1 MSVMEAGPIGLAGG
15 RLFQLGAMIESPR
28 PRGGISRAQ
37 ALIFAAVLALALG
50 LALFPAFPRQLK
62 VREGDVASRTFRA
75 PRDISFQ
82 SDVLTEKRREEA
94 AAAVPDSV
102 VFDPSVRTEQLA
114 KLDAV
119 LGQVAGV
126 RNSLALTPQAKSAAL
141 GRIANLNLSQRAS
154 SLVLSFTD
162 EQWAAGGDEARRVLS
177 QVLGESL
184 GEEATDSARDR
195 VRELISQEL
204 GSDQALVVE
213 ELARP
218 LVVANL
224 RVDQARTDEAREA
237 ARAAIVPVQVSFA
250 KNQVIV
256 QSGDVVD
263 ATELEA
269 LREAGL
275 LSPGLRWDTGAAA
288 SIIALMAGALL
299 GTYLYLF
306 QPPSVHS
313 NRHLLMVILV
323 VVVPVLVAKL
333 YLPLIFPDDSRHF
346 LAYMLPL
353 AAAPILLAALLEA
366 QLAVAV
372 VALLTALL
380 TFTAVYLPDLS
391 SVAATG
397 PLDSLRMTLVTGFG
411 GLAGVFAVYRAE
423 RLNRH
428 LVAGVAVTV
437 MVMAVLMG
445 VWLLD
450 AERRTLDIPWM
461 VAAAGVNGF
470 LSAFIA
476 LGAFLGLA
484 FLFGITTRVQL
495 MELAQINQ
503 PLLRRLQNEA
513 PGTFHH
519 SIIVGNLAE
528 RAADAIGA
536 DSLLVRVGCYYH
548 DVGKLLQPGFYVE
561 NQMGGE
567 NPHER
572 LEPKVSA
579 QIVSEHVRGGLE
591 LARKYRLPQRVAAF
605 IPEHHGTRL
614 VTYFYRKASQERG
627 EVDAT
632 DFTYPGPKPQTR
644 ETGLGM
650 LADSV
655 EATVRGSPDHSPE
668 RIDALVEEVIT
679 ERAMEGQLDDC
690 DLTLRD
696 LKTIAES
703 FKATLRGVYHP
714 RLEYPEPTEAEKRR
728 ALSLVRF
735 PFRGATFPQQS
746 PGLLDIRRRPKGGGT
761 RGDL

>member
-1 MSVMEAGPIGLAGG
+1 
-15 RLFQLGAMIESPR
+15 MIESPR
-28 PRGGISRAQ
+28 PRGGITRAQ
-37 ALIFAAVLALALG
+37 ALIFTVVLALALG
-50 LALFPAFPRQLK
+50 LALFPAFPRPLK
-62 VREGDVASRTFRA
+62 VRQGDVASRTFRA

-82 SDVLTEKRREEA
+82 SDVLTEKAREEA

-102 VFDPSVRTEQLA
+102 VFDPSIRTDQLA

-119 LGQVAGV
+119 LGEVAGV
-126 RNSLALTPQAKSAAL
+126 RNSLALTPQGKTAAL

-154 SLVLSFTD
+154 SLVLGFD
-162 EQWAAGGDEARRVLS
+162 DDQWTAVSNEAHRVLS
-177 QVLGESL
+177 DVLSQSIGAE
-184 GEEATDSARDR
+184 TVNSAQDR
-195 VRELISQEL
+195 VRELISQDL
-204 GSDQALVVE
+204 SSDQALVVE

-224 RVDQARTDEAREA
+224 RVDQARTDEARQA
-237 ARAAIVPVQVSFA
+237 ARAAVVPVQVSFA

-256 QSGDVVD
+256 QSGSVVD

-275 LSPGLRWDTGAAA
+275 LSSGVRWDTGAAA
-288 SIIALMAGALL
+288 AIVALL
-299 GTYLYLF
+299 AAGFLGAYLYLF
-306 QPPSVHS
+306 RPPSVYS
-313 NRHLLMVILV
+313 NRHLLLVVLV

-333 YLPLIFPDDSRHF
+333 YLPLILPDDSRHF

-353 AAAPILLAALLEA
+353 AAAPMLLAALLEA
-366 QLAVAV
+366 QLAVAG
-372 VALLTALL
+372 VALLTGLL

-391 SVAATG
+391 GVAATG
-397 PLDSLRMTLVTGFG
+397 PLDSLRMALVTGFG
-411 GLAGVFAVYRAE
+411 GLAGVFAVYQAE

-428 LVAGVAVTV
+428 LVAGAAVAVT
-437 MVMAVLMG
+437 VMAVLMG

-450 AERRTLDIPWM
+450 AERRALDIPWM
-461 VAAAGVNGF
+461 MAAAGVNGF

-476 LGAFLGLA
+476 LGAFLGFAL
-484 FLFGITTRVQL
+484 LFGITTRVQL
-495 MELAQINQ
+495 MELAQMNQ
-503 PLLRRLQNEA
+503 PLLRRLQDEA

-567 NPHER
+567 NPHEP
-572 LEPKVSA
+572 LEPQVSA
-579 QIVSEHVRGGLE
+579 RIVSEHVRGGLE

-605 IPEHHGTRL
+605 ISEHHGTRL
-614 VTYFYRKASQERG
+614 VAYFYRKASQEQS

-655 EATVRGSPDHSPE
+655 EATVRSNPDHSPE
-668 RIDALVEEVIT
+668 RIDALVDEVIT

-714 RLEYPEPTEAEKRR
+714 RLEYPQPTEAEKRR
-728 ALSLVRF
+728 ALSLVHF
-735 PFRGATFPQQS
+735 PFRGTTFPQPT
-746 PGLLDIRRRPKGGGT
+746 PGLLDIRRRPKGG
-761 RGDL
+761 RARRDL

>member
-1 MSVMEAGPIGLAGG
+1 
-15 RLFQLGAMIESPR
+15 MIESSR
-28 PRGGISRAQ
+28 PPGGISRAQ
-37 ALIFAAVLALALG
+37 ALIFTAVLALALA

-82 SDVLTEKRREEA
+82 SDVLTEKQREEA

-119 LGQVAGV
+119 LSQVAGV
-126 RNSLALTPQAKSAAL
+126 RESLVLAPQAKSAAL

-154 SLVLSFTD
+154 SLVLSFND
-162 EQWAAGGDEARRVLS
+162 EEWAAASDEARRVLS
-177 QVLGESL
+177 EVLSESV
-184 GEEATDSARDR
+184 GEETSDSARDR
-195 VRELISQEL
+195 VGELISQGL

-213 ELARP
+213 DLARP

-224 RVDQARTDEAREA
+224 RVDQARTDAARET
-237 ARAAIVPVQVSFA
+237 ARASIAPVQVSFA
-250 KNQVIV
+250 RNQVIV
-256 QSGDVVD
+256 QSGSLVD

-275 LSPGLRWDTGAAA
+275 LSPRLRWDTGAAA
-288 SIIALMAGALL
+288 AIIALMAGIFL
-299 GTYLYLF
+299 GAYLYLF

-313 NRHLLMVILV
+313 NRHLLMVMLV
-323 VVVPVLVAKL
+323 VAVPVLVAKL
-333 YLPLIFPDDSRHF
+333 YFPLIFPDESRHF

-353 AAAPILLAALLEA
+353 AAAPMLLATLLEA

-391 SVAATG
+391 GIAATG
-397 PLDSLRMTLVTGFG
+397 PLDSLRMALVTGFG
-411 GLAGVFAVYRAE
+411 GLAGTFAVYRAE
-423 RLNRH
+423 KLNRN
-428 LVAGVAVTV
+428 LVAGAVVAVT
-437 MVMAVLMG
+437 VMAVLMG

-450 AERRTLDIPWM
+450 AERHTLDIPWM

-484 FLFGITTRVQL
+484 SLFGITTRVQL

-503 PLLRRLQNEA
+503 PLLRRLQDEA

-528 RAADAIGA
+528 RAADAIDA
-536 DSLLVRVGCYYH
+536 DPLLVRVGCYYH
-548 DVGKLLQPGFYVE
+548 DIGKLLQPGFYVE

-572 LEPKVSA
+572 LEPHVSA
-579 QIVSEHVRGGLE
+579 QIVLEHVRGGLE
-591 LARKYRLPQRVAAF
+591 LARKYRLPQGVAAF
-605 IPEHHGTRL
+605 IPEHHGTGL
-614 VTYFYRKASQERG
+614 VTYFYRKASQERS

-644 ETGLGM
+644 ETALGM

-655 EATVRGSPDHSPE
+655 EAAVRSSPDHSPE
-668 RIDALVEEVIT
+668 RIDALVDEVIS
-679 ERAMEGQLDDC
+679 ERVAEGQMDDC

-714 RLEYPEPTEAEKRR
+714 RLEYPHPTEAEKRR

-735 PFRGATFPQQS
+735 PFRGAAFPQQT
-746 PGLLDIRRRPKGGGT
+746 PRLLDMRRPRRGGKT
-761 RGDL
+761 RRDL

>member
-1 MSVMEAGPIGLAGG
+1 M
-15 RLFQLGAMIESPR
+15 
-28 PRGGISRAQ
+28 Q
-37 ALIFAAVLALALG
+37 ALIFTVVLALALG
-50 LALFPAFPRQLK
+50 LSLFPAFPRQLK

-82 SDVLTEKRREEA
+82 SDVLTEKQREEA

-102 VFDPSVRTEQLA
+102 VFAPSVRTEQLT

-119 LGQVAGV
+119 LGQVEGV
-126 RNSLALTPQAKSAAL
+126 RNSLALTPQGKSSAL

-154 SLVLSFTD
+154 SLIVSFSD
-162 EQWAAGGDEARRVLS
+162 EEWAAVSNEARRVLS
-177 QVLGESL
+177 DVLGESVA
-184 GEEATDSARDR
+184 EQATDSTRDTIHG
-195 VRELISQEL
+195 LISQEL

-224 RVDQARTDEAREA
+224 RVDQVSTDAAREA

-256 QSGDVVD
+256 QSGDLID
-263 ATELEA
+263 TTELEA

-275 LSPGLRWDTGAAA
+275 LSPRLRWDSGAAA
-288 SIIALMAGALL
+288 AIVALMAAGFLGA
-299 GTYLYLF
+299 YLYLF
-306 QPPSVHS
+306 RPPSVYS
-313 NRHLLMVILV
+313 NRHLLMVMLV

-353 AAAPILLAALLEA
+353 AAAPMLLAALLEA

-372 VALLTALL
+372 VALMTALL

-391 SVAATG
+391 GVAATG
-397 PLDSLRMTLVTGFG
+397 PLDSLRMALVTGFG
-411 GLAGVFAVYRAE
+411 GLAGTFTVYRAE
-423 RLNRH
+423 RLNRN
-428 LVAGVAVTV
+428 LVAGAVVAVT
-437 MVMAVLMG
+437 VMAVLMG

-503 PLLRRLQNEA
+503 PLLRRLQDEA

-561 NQMGGE
+561 NQMGGK

-572 LEPKVSA
+572 LEPHVSA
-579 QIVSEHVRGGLE
+579 QIVLEHVRGGLE
-591 LARKYRLPQRVAAF
+591 LARKYRLPQGVAAF
-605 IPEHHGTRL
+605 IPEHHGTGL
-614 VTYFYRKASQERG
+614 VTYFYRKASQERS

-644 ETGLGM
+644 ETALGM

-655 EATVRGSPDHSPE
+655 EAAVRSSPDHSPE
-668 RIDALVEEVIT
+668 RIDALVDEVIS
-679 ERAMEGQLDDC
+679 ERVAEGQMDDC

-714 RLEYPEPTEAEKRR
+714 RLEYPQPTEAEKRR

-735 PFRGATFPQQS
+735 PFRGAAFPQQT
-746 PGLLDIRRRPKGGGT
+746 PRLLDMRRPRRGGKT
-761 RGDL
+761 RRDL

>member
-1 MSVMEAGPIGLAGG
+1 
-15 RLFQLGAMIESPR
+15 MIEGSR
-28 PRGGISRAQ
+28 PRGGVSRAQ
-37 ALIFAAVLALALG
+37 ALAFAAALALALG

-62 VREGDVASRTFRA
+62 VHEGDVASRTFRA

-102 VFDPSVRTEQLA
+102 VFDPSVRTDQLA
-114 KLDAV
+114 RLDAV
-119 LGQVAGV
+119 LGEVAGV
-126 RNSLALTPQAKSAAL
+126 RNSLALTPQAKGVAL

-162 EQWAAGGDEARRVLS
+162 EQWTAVGDEARRVLS
-177 QVLGESL
+177 DVLSESVAT
-184 GEEATDSARDR
+184 EAIDSARGR
-195 VRELISQEL
+195 VRELISQDL
-204 GSDQALVVE
+204 SSDQALVVE
-213 ELARP
+213 ELASP

-224 RVDQARTDEAREA
+224 RVDQARTDAAREA
-237 ARAAIVPVQVSFA
+237 ARAAVVPVEVSFA

-256 QSGDVVD
+256 QSGSVVD

-275 LSPGLRWDTGAAA
+275 LSAGLRWDTGAAA
-288 SIIALMAGALL
+288 AIVALMAGAFL
-299 GTYLYLF
+299 GAYLYLF

-313 NRHLLMVILV
+313 NRHLLMIILV

-333 YLPLIFPDDSRHF
+333 YLPLILPDQSRHF

-353 AAAPILLAALLEA
+353 AAAPMLLATLLEA

-391 SVAATG
+391 GVAATG
-397 PLDSLRMTLVTGFG
+397 PLDSLRMALITGFG
-411 GLAGVFAVYRAE
+411 GLAGTFAVYRAE
-423 RLNRH
+423 RLNRN
-428 LVAGVAVTV
+428 LVAGAVVAVT
-437 MVMAVLMG
+437 VMAVLMG

-450 AERRTLDIPWM
+450 AERRALDIPWM
-461 VAAAGVNGF
+461 VAVAGVNGF

-495 MELAQINQ
+495 MELAQMNQ
-503 PLLRRLQNEA
+503 PLLRRLQDEA

-536 DSLLVRVGCYYH
+536 DSLLVRVGCHYH
-548 DVGKLLQPGFYVE
+548 DIGKLLQPGFYVE

-567 NPHER
+567 NPHEG
-572 LEPKVSA
+572 LEPQVSA

-591 LARKYRLPQRVAAF
+591 LARRYRLPQRVTAF

-614 VTYFYRKASQERG
+614 VTYFYRKASQERS

-655 EATVRGSPDHSPE
+655 EATVRSSPDHSPE

-679 ERAMEGQLDDC
+679 ERAMEGQLDEC

-696 LKTIAES
+696 LKTTAES

-714 RLEYPEPTEAEKRR
+714 RLEYPQATEAEKRR

-735 PFRGATFPQQS
+735 PFRGAVFPQQS
-746 PGLLDIRRRPKGGGT
+746 PRPLDIRRRPKGG
-761 RGDL
+761 RGRRDQ

>member
-1 MSVMEAGPIGLAGG
+1 
-15 RLFQLGAMIESPR
+15 MIANPR
-28 PRGGISRAQ
+28 PHGGISRAQ
-37 ALIFAAVLALALG
+37 ALVFTAILALALG

-62 VREGDVASRTFRA
+62 VHEGDVASRTFRA

-82 SDVLTEKRREEA
+82 SDVLTEKQREEA

-102 VFDPSVRTEQLA
+102 VFDSSVRTEQLA

-119 LGQVAGV
+119 LGQVATV
-126 RNSLALTPQAKSAAL
+126 RGSLALTPQGKSAAL

-154 SLVLSFTD
+154 SLVLSFSD
-162 EQWAAGGDEARRVLS
+162 EQWTAVSDEARRVLS
-177 QVLGESL
+177 EVLSQSVAA
-184 GEEATDSARDR
+184 EAVDSARDQ
-195 VRELISQEL
+195 VRGIISQDL
-204 GSDQALVVE
+204 SSDQALVVE
-213 ELARP
+213 EVVSP

-224 RVDQARTDEAREA
+224 RVDQARTDAAREA
-237 ARAAIVPVQVSFA
+237 ARAAVVPVQVSYA

-275 LSPGLRWDTGAAA
+275 LSTGLPWDTGVAAA
-288 SIIALMAGALL
+288 IVALMAGVFL
-299 GTYLYLF
+299 GAYLYLF
-306 QPPSVHS
+306 QPAGVYS
-313 NRHLLMVILV
+313 NRHLLMVILM

-333 YLPLIFPDDSRHF
+333 YLPLILPDESRHF

-353 AAAPILLAALLEA
+353 AAAPMLLATLLEA

-391 SVAATG
+391 GVAATG
-397 PLDSLRMTLVTGFG
+397 PLDSLRMALVTGFG

-423 RLNRH
+423 RLNRN
-428 LVAGVAVTV
+428 LVAGAVVAVTV
-437 MVMAVLMG
+437 MAMLMG

-450 AERRTLDIPWM
+450 ADRRTLDIPWM
-461 VAAAGVNGF
+461 MAAAGVNGF

-503 PLLRRLQNEA
+503 PLLRRLQDEA

-548 DVGKLLQPGFYVE
+548 DIGKLLQPGFYVE
-561 NQMGGE
+561 NQMDGE

-572 LEPKVSA
+572 LDPQISA
-579 QIVSEHVRGGLE
+579 QIVSDHVRGGLE
-591 LARKYRLPQRVAAF
+591 LARKYRLPQRVTAF

-614 VTYFYRKASQERG
+614 VSYFYRKASQERS
-627 EVDAT
+627 EVDAA

-644 ETGLGM
+644 ETALAM

-655 EATVRGSPDHSPE
+655 EAAVRSNPDHSPE
-668 RIDALVEEVIT
+668 RIDALVDEVISNLV
-679 ERAMEGQLDDC
+679 AEGQMDDC

-714 RLEYPEPTEAEKRR
+714 RLEYPQPTEAESRR

-735 PFRGATFPQQS
+735 PFRGAVFPQHS
-746 PGLLDIRRRPKGGGT
+746 PRLMDIRRRPKGGKT
-761 RGDL
+761 RRDL

>member
-119 LGQVAGV
+119 LGEVAGV
-126 RNSLALTPQAKSAAL
+126 RNSLALTPQAKSTAL

>member
-1 MSVMEAGPIGLAGG
+1 
-15 RLFQLGAMIESPR
+15 MIESPR

-82 SDVLTEKRREEA
+82 SDVLTEKQREEA

-114 KLDAV
+114 KLEAV

-126 RNSLALTPQAKSAAL
+126 RNSLALTPQGKSSAL
-141 GRIANLNLSQRAS
+141 ARIANLNLSQRAS
-154 SLVLSFTD
+154 SLILSFND
-162 EQWAAGGDEARRVLS
+162 EEWAAVSNEARRVLS
-177 QVLGESL
+177 DVLSESVA
-184 GEEATDSARDR
+184 EEGTDSAGDR
-195 VRELISQEL
+195 IRELISQEL
-204 GSDQALVVE
+204 GSDEALAVE

-224 RVDQARTDEAREA
+224 RVDQASTDAARQA

-256 QSGDVVD
+256 QSGDLID

-275 LSPGLRWDTGAAA
+275 LSPRLRWDTGAAA
-288 SIIALMAGALL
+288 AIVALMAGGFL
-299 GTYLYLF
+299 GAYLYLF

-353 AAAPILLAALLEA
+353 AAAPMLLAMLLEA

-380 TFTAVYLPDLS
+380 TFTTVYLPDLS
-391 SVAATG
+391 LVAATG
-397 PLDSLRMTLVTGFG
+397 PLDSLRMALVTGFA
-411 GLAGVFAVYRAE
+411 GLAGIFTVYRAE
-423 RLNRH
+423 RLNRN
-428 LVAGVAVTV
+428 LVAGAVVTV
-437 MVMAVLMG
+437 TVMAVLMG

-503 PLLRRLQNEA
+503 PLLRRLQDEA

-519 SIIVGNLAE
+519 SIIAGNLAE

-572 LEPKVSA
+572 LEPHVSA

-614 VTYFYRKASQERG
+614 VTYFYRKASQERR

-655 EATVRGSPDHSPE
+655 EATVRSSPDHSPE

-679 ERAMEGQLDDC
+679 ERAMEGQLDEC

-696 LKTIAES
+696 LKTTAES

-714 RLEYPEPTEAEKRR
+714 RLEYPQATEAEKRR

-735 PFRGATFPQQS
+735 PFRGAVFPQQS
-746 PGLLDIRRRPKGGGT
+746 PRPLDIRRRPKGG
-761 RGDL
+761 RGRRDQ

>member
-1 MSVMEAGPIGLAGG
+1 MSEVEGGPVGLTDGG
-15 RLFQLGAMIESPR
+15 LFQLGAMSESFR
-28 PRGGISRAQ
+28 PHGGISRAQ
-37 ALIFAAVLALALG
+37 ALIFAGVLALALG
-50 LALFPAFPRQLK
+50 LALFPIFPSELK
-62 VREGDVASRTFRA
+62 VHEGDVASRTFRA

-102 VFDPSVRTEQLA
+102 VFDPSVQTEELA

-119 LGQVAGV
+119 LGEVAGV
-126 RNSLALTPQAKSAAL
+126 RNSLALTPQNKSTAL

-154 SLVLSFTD
+154 SLILSFND
-162 EQWAAGGDEARRVLS
+162 EQWTAVSDEARRVLS
-177 QVLGESL
+177 QVLSESV
-184 GEEATDSARDR
+184 GEEAVDSARDR
-195 VRELISQEL
+195 VRELVSQEL

-224 RVDQARTDEAREA
+224 RVDQARTEEARQA
-237 ARAAIVPVQVSFA
+237 ARAAIVPVQVSFT

-256 QSGDVVD
+256 QSGDLVD

-269 LREAGL
+269 LREADL

-288 SIIALMAGALL
+288 SIIALMAGAFL
-299 GTYLYLF
+299 GAYLYLF

-313 NRHLLMVILV
+313 NRHLLMIILV

-353 AAAPILLAALLEA
+353 AAAPILLAALLES
-366 QLAVAV
+366 QLAVVV
-372 VALLTALL
+372 VALLSALL

-391 SVAATG
+391 GVATTS
-397 PLDSLRMTLVTGFG
+397 PLDALRMVLVTGFG
-411 GLAGVFAVYRAE
+411 GLAGVFTVHRAE
-423 RLNRH
+423 RLNRQ
-428 LVAGVAVTV
+428 LVAGVAVAV

-495 MELAQINQ
+495 MELSQINQ
-503 PLLRRLQNEA
+503 PLLRRLQEEA

-572 LEPKVSA
+572 LEPRVSA
-579 QIVSEHVRGGLE
+579 QIVSEHVHGGLE

-614 VTYFYRKASQERG
+614 VTYFYRKASQEKG

-655 EATVRGSPDHSPE
+655 EATVRSSPDHSPE

-696 LKTIAES
+696 LKTIADS

-714 RLEYPEPTEAEKRR
+714 RLEYPEPTQAEKRR
-728 ALSLVRF
+728 AVSLVRF
-735 PFRGATFPQQS
+735 PFHGATFPQES
-746 PGLLDIRRRPKGGGT
+746 PGPLDIRRRPKGG
-761 RGDL
+761 RARDL

>member
-1 MSVMEAGPIGLAGG
+1 
-15 RLFQLGAMIESPR
+15 MIESPR

-37 ALIFAAVLALALG
+37 ALVFAAVLALALG

-82 SDVLTEKRREEA
+82 SDVLTEKRRAEA

-119 LGQVAGV
+119 LGEVAGV
-126 RNSLALTPQAKSAAL
+126 RNSLALTPQGKSAAL
-141 GRIANLNLSQRAS
+141 GHIANLNLSQRAS
-154 SLVLSFTD
+154 SLTLSFTD
-162 EQWAAGGDEARRVLS
+162 EQWAAVSDEARRVLS
-177 QVLGESL
+177 EVLSQSV
-184 GEEATDSARDR
+184 GEETTNSARDR
-195 VRELISQEL
+195 VNEVISQEL
-204 GSDQALVVE
+204 SSDQALVVE

-256 QSGDVVD
+256 QSGSLVD

-275 LSPGLRWDTGAAA
+275 LSPRLRWDSGAAA
-288 SIIALMAGALL
+288 AIVALVAGAFL
-299 GTYLYLF
+299 GAYLYLF
-306 QPPSVHS
+306 QPAGVRS
-313 NRHLLMVILV
+313 NRHLLLIMLV

-333 YLPLIFPDDSRHF
+333 YLPLILPDDSRHF

-353 AAAPILLAALLEA
+353 AAAPMLLATLLEA

-391 SVAATG
+391 GVAATG
-397 PLDSLRMTLVTGFG
+397 PLDSLRMALVTGFG
-411 GLAGVFAVYRAE
+411 GLAGIFTVYRAE

-428 LVAGVAVTV
+428 LVAGAVVAATV
-437 MVMAVLMG
+437 MTMLMG

-476 LGAFLGLA
+476 LGAFLGFA

-495 MELAQINQ
+495 MELAQVNQ
-503 PLLRRLQNEA
+503 PLLRRLQDEA

-536 DSLLVRVGCYYH
+536 DPLLVRVGCYYH

-572 LEPKVSA
+572 LEPHVSA

-591 LARKYRLPQRVAAF
+591 LARKYRLPQRVTAF

-627 EVDAT
+627 EVDAS
-632 DFTYPGPKPQTR
+632 DFTYPGPKPQSR
-644 ETGLGM
+644 ETGLSM

-655 EATVRGSPDHSPE
+655 EATVRSSPDHSPE
-668 RIDALVEEVIT
+668 RIDTLVEEVIT

-714 RLEYPEPTEAEKRR
+714 RLEYPQPTEAEKRR
-728 ALSLVRF
+728 AVSLVRF
-735 PFRGATFPQQS
+735 PFRGATFPEQT
-746 PGLLDIRRRPKGGGT
+746 PPPLDIRRPRRGGRPG
-761 RGDL
+761 RDP

>member
-1 MSVMEAGPIGLAGG
+1 
-15 RLFQLGAMIESPR
+15 MIESSR
-28 PRGGISRAQ
+28 PPGGISRAQ
-37 ALIFAAVLALALG
+37 ALIFTAVLALALA

-82 SDVLTEKRREEA
+82 SDVLTEKQREEA

-119 LGQVAGV
+119 LSQVAGV
-126 RNSLALTPQAKSAAL
+126 RESLVLAPQAKSAAL

-162 EQWAAGGDEARRVLS
+162 EEWAAASDEARRVLS
-177 QVLGESL
+177 EVLSESV
-184 GEEATDSARDR
+184 GEETADSARDR
-195 VRELISQEL
+195 VGELISQGL

-213 ELARP
+213 DLARP

-224 RVDQARTDEAREA
+224 RVDQARTDAARET
-237 ARAAIVPVQVSFA
+237 ARAAIAPVQVSFA
-250 KNQVIV
+250 RNQVIV
-256 QSGDVVD
+256 QSGSLVD

-275 LSPGLRWDTGAAA
+275 LSPRLRWDTGAAA
-288 SIIALMAGALL
+288 AIVALMAGIFL
-299 GTYLYLF
+299 GAYLYLF

-313 NRHLLMVILV
+313 NRHLLMVMLV

-333 YLPLIFPDDSRHF
+333 YFPLIFPDESRHF

-353 AAAPILLAALLEA
+353 AAAPMLLATLLEA

-391 SVAATG
+391 GIAATG
-397 PLDSLRMTLVTGFG
+397 PLDSLRMALVTGFG
-411 GLAGVFAVYRAE
+411 GLAGTFAVYRAE
-423 RLNRH
+423 KLNRN
-428 LVAGVAVTV
+428 LVAGAVVAVTV
-437 MVMAVLMG
+437 MAALMG

-484 FLFGITTRVQL
+484 SLFGITTRVQL

-503 PLLRRLQNEA
+503 PLLRRLQDEA

-528 RAADAIGA
+528 RAADAIDA
-536 DSLLVRVGCYYH
+536 DPLLVRVGCYYH
-548 DVGKLLQPGFYVE
+548 DMGKLLQPGFYVE

-572 LEPKVSA
+572 LEPHVSA
-579 QIVSEHVRGGLE
+579 QIVLEHVRGGLE
-591 LARKYRLPQRVAAF
+591 LARKYRLPQGVAAF
-605 IPEHHGTRL
+605 IPEHHGTGL
-614 VTYFYRKASQERG
+614 VTYFYRKASQERS

-644 ETGLGM
+644 ETALGM

-655 EATVRGSPDHSPE
+655 EAAVRSSPDHSPE
-668 RIDALVEEVIT
+668 RIDALVDEVIS
-679 ERAMEGQLDDC
+679 ERVAEGQMDDC

-714 RLEYPEPTEAEKRR
+714 RLEYPQPTEAEKRR

-735 PFRGATFPQQS
+735 PFRGAAFPQQT
-746 PGLLDIRRRPKGGGT
+746 PRLLDMRRPRRGGKT
-761 RGDL
+761 RRDL

>member
-1 MSVMEAGPIGLAGG
+1 
-15 RLFQLGAMIESPR
+15 MIESSR
-28 PRGGISRAQ
+28 PRGGVSRAQ

-50 LALFPAFPRQLK
+50 LAFFPAFPRQLK
-62 VREGDVASRTFRA
+62 VHEGDVASRTFRA

-114 KLDAV
+114 RLDAV
-119 LGQVAGV
+119 LGEVAGV
-126 RNSLALTPQAKSAAL
+126 RNSLALTPQAKSVAL

-162 EQWAAGGDEARRVLS
+162 EQWTAAGDEARRVLS
-177 QVLGESL
+177 ELLSESVAA
-184 GEEATDSARDR
+184 EAVDSARDR
-195 VRELISQEL
+195 VRELTSQDL
-204 GSDQALVVE
+204 SSDQALVVE

-224 RVDQARTDEAREA
+224 RVDQARTDEARAA
-237 ARAAIVPVQVSFA
+237 ARAAVVPVQVSFA
-250 KNQVIV
+250 RNQVIV
-256 QSGDVVD
+256 QSGSVVD

-275 LSPGLRWDTGAAA
+275 LSPPLRWDTGAAA
-288 SIIALMAGALL
+288 AIVALMAGGFL
-299 GTYLYLF
+299 GAYLYLF

-333 YLPLIFPDDSRHF
+333 YLPLILPDDSRHF

-353 AAAPILLAALLEA
+353 AAAPMLLAALLEA
-366 QLAVAV
+366 GLAVAV

-380 TFTAVYLPDLS
+380 TFTTVYVPNLS
-391 SVAATG
+391 GIAATG
-397 PLDSLRMTLVTGFG
+397 PLDSLRMALVTGFA
-411 GLAGVFAVYRAE
+411 GLAGVFAVHRAE
-423 RLNRH
+423 RLNRN
-428 LVAGVAVTV
+428 LLAGAVVAVT
-437 MVMAVLMG
+437 VMAVLMG

-484 FLFGITTRVQL
+484 LLFGITTRVQL
-495 MELAQINQ
+495 MELAQMNQ
-503 PLLRRLQNEA
+503 PLLRRLQDEA

-548 DVGKLLQPGFYVE
+548 DIGKLLQPGFYVE

-572 LEPKVSA
+572 LEPQVSA

-591 LARKYRLPQRVAAF
+591 LARKYRLPQKVAAF
-605 IPEHHGTRL
+605 ISEHHGTRL
-614 VTYFYRKASQERG
+614 VTYFYRKASQERS

-644 ETGLGM
+644 ETGLSM

-655 EATVRGSPDHSPE
+655 EATVRSSPDHSPE

-696 LKTIAES
+696 LKTTAES
-703 FKATLRGVYHP
+703 FQATLRGVYHP
-714 RLEYPEPTEAEKRR
+714 RLEYPQPTEAEKRR

-735 PFRGATFPQQS
+735 PFRGAVFPQQ
-746 PGLLDIRRRPKGGGT
+746 PPRPLDIRRRPKGG
-761 RGDL
+761 RARRDQ

>member
-1 MSVMEAGPIGLAGG
+1 
-15 RLFQLGAMIESPR
+15 MIESSR
-28 PRGGISRAQ
+28 PPGGISRAQ
-37 ALIFAAVLALALG
+37 ALIFTAVLALALA

-82 SDVLTEKRREEA
+82 SDVLTEKQREEA

-102 VFDPSVRTEQLA
+102 VFDPGVRTEQLA

-119 LGQVAGV
+119 LSQVAGV
-126 RNSLALTPQAKSAAL
+126 RESLVLTPQAKSAAL

-162 EQWAAGGDEARRVLS
+162 EEWAAASDEARRVLS
-177 QVLGESL
+177 EVLSESV
-184 GEEATDSARDR
+184 GEETADSARDR
-195 VRELISQEL
+195 VGELISQGL

-213 ELARP
+213 EVARP

-224 RVDQARTDEAREA
+224 RVDQARTDAARET
-237 ARAAIVPVQVSFA
+237 ARAAIAPVQVSFA
-250 KNQVIV
+250 RNQVIV
-256 QSGDVVD
+256 QSGSLVD
-263 ATELEA
+263 ATELET

-275 LSPGLRWDTGAAA
+275 LSPRLRWDTGAAA
-288 SIIALMAGALL
+288 AIVALMAGIFL
-299 GTYLYLF
+299 GAYLYLF

-313 NRHLLMVILV
+313 NRRLLMVMLV

-333 YLPLIFPDDSRHF
+333 YFPLIFPDESRHF

-353 AAAPILLAALLEA
+353 AAAPMLLATLLEA
-366 QLAVAV
+366 QLAVAL

-391 SVAATG
+391 GIAATG
-397 PLDSLRMTLVTGFG
+397 PLDSLRMALVTGFG
-411 GLAGVFAVYRAE
+411 GLAGTFAVYRAE
-423 RLNRH
+423 KLNRN
-428 LVAGVAVTV
+428 LVAGAVVAVT
-437 MVMAVLMG
+437 VMAVLMG

-484 FLFGITTRVQL
+484 SLFGITTRVQL

-503 PLLRRLQNEA
+503 PLLRRLQDEA

-528 RAADAIGA
+528 RAADAIDA
-536 DSLLVRVGCYYH
+536 DPLLVRVGCYYH
-548 DVGKLLQPGFYVE
+548 DIGKLLQPGFYVE

-572 LEPKVSA
+572 LEAHVSA
-579 QIVSEHVRGGLE
+579 QIVLEHVRGGLE
-591 LARKYRLPQRVAAF
+591 LARKYRLPQGVAAF
-605 IPEHHGTRL
+605 IPEHHGTGL
-614 VTYFYRKASQERG
+614 VTYFYRKASQERSD
-627 EVDAT
+627 VNAA

-644 ETGLGM
+644 ETALGM

-655 EATVRGSPDHSPE
+655 EATVRSSPDHSPE
-668 RIDALVEEVIT
+668 RIDALVDEVIS
-679 ERAMEGQLDDC
+679 ERVAEGQMDDC

-714 RLEYPEPTEAEKRR
+714 RLEYPQPTEAEKRR

-735 PFRGATFPQQS
+735 PFRGAAFPQQT
-746 PGLLDIRRRPKGGGT
+746 PRLLDMRRPRRGGKT
-761 RGDL
+761 RRDL

>member
-1 MSVMEAGPIGLAGG
+1 
-15 RLFQLGAMIESPR
+15 MIESPR

-37 ALIFAAVLALALG
+37 ALIFVAVLALALG

-119 LGQVAGV
+119 LGEVAGV
-126 RNSLALTPQAKSAAL
+126 RNSLALTPQAKSTAL
-141 GRIANLNLSQRAS
+141 GHIANLNLSQRAS
-154 SLVLSFTD
+154 SLILSFTD

-177 QVLGESL
+177 QVLSESV

-224 RVDQARTDEAREA
+224 RVDQARTNEAREA

-288 SIIALMAGALL
+288 SIIALMAGAFL

-735 PFRGATFPQQS
+735 PFRGATFPQQP
-746 PGLLDIRRRPKGGGT
+746 PGLLDIRRRPKGGRT

>member
-1 MSVMEAGPIGLAGG
+1 MMGNH
-15 RLFQLGAMIESPR
+15 R
-28 PRGGISRAQ
+28 PRGAITRAQ
-37 ALIFAAVLALALG
+37 ALVFTIVLALALG

-102 VFDPSVRTEQLA
+102 VFDPNVRTDQLA
-114 KLDAV
+114 TLDAV
-119 LGQVAGV
+119 LNQVSDI
-126 RNSLALTPQAKSAAL
+126 RSSLALTPQAKSTAL

-154 SLVLSFTD
+154 SLILGFND
-162 EQWAAGGDEARRVLS
+162 EQWTAVSDESHRVLS
-177 QVLGESL
+177 DALSQSV
-184 GEEATDSARDR
+184 AADAVDSARDG
-195 VRELISQEL
+195 VRELISQQL
-204 GSDQALVVE
+204 SSDEALVVE
-213 ELARP
+213 ELTRP

-224 RVDQARTDEAREA
+224 LVDQARTEEARQA
-237 ARAAIVPVQVSFA
+237 ARAAVVPVQVSFA

-269 LREAGL
+269 LREADL
-275 LSPGLRWDTGAAA
+275 LSPQLRWDTGAAA
-288 SIIALMAGALL
+288 GIVALMAGAFL
-299 GTYLYLF
+299 GAYLYLF

-313 NRHLLMVILV
+313 NRHLLMVMLLV
-323 VVVPVLVAKL
+323 VLPVLVAKL
-333 YLPLIFPDDSRHF
+333 YFPLVLPDDSRHF

-353 AAAPILLAALLEA
+353 AAAPMLLATLLEA

-391 SVAATG
+391 GVAATG
-397 PLDSLRMTLVTGFG
+397 PLSSLRMALVTGFG
-411 GLAGVFAVYRAE
+411 GLAGIFAVYRAE
-423 RLNRH
+423 RLNRNF
-428 LVAGVAVTV
+428 VAGAVVALT
-437 MVMAVLMG
+437 VMAVLMG

-450 AERRTLDIPWM
+450 AERRTLDVPWM

-484 FLFGITTRVQL
+484 SLFGITTRVQL
-495 MELAQINQ
+495 MELSQINQ
-503 PLLRRLQNEA
+503 PLLRRLQDEA

-519 SIIVGNLAE
+519 SIIVGNLGE

-567 NPHER
+567 NPHEG
-572 LEPKVSA
+572 LEPHVSA
-579 QIVSEHVRGGLE
+579 QIVTEHVRGGLE
-591 LARKYRLPQRVAAF
+591 LARKYRLPQRVTDF

-614 VTYFYRKASQERG
+614 VTYFYRKASQERS
-627 EVDAT
+627 EVDVSH
-632 DFTYPGPKPQTR
+632 FTYPGPKPQTR
-644 ETGLGM
+644 ETGLAM

-655 EATVRGSPDHSPE
+655 EATVRSDPDHSPE

-679 ERAMEGQLDDC
+679 ERATEGQLDDC

-696 LKTIAES
+696 LKTVADS

-714 RLEYPEPTEAEKRR
+714 RLEYPQPTEAEKHR

-735 PFRGATFPQQS
+735 PFRGTTFPQQT
-746 PGLLDIRRRPKGGGT
+746 PRLLDTRRRPKGGKA
-761 RGDL
+761 RRDL

>member
-1 MSVMEAGPIGLAGG
+1 
-15 RLFQLGAMIESPR
+15 MIESSR
-28 PRGGISRAQ
+28 PPGGISRAQ
-37 ALIFAAVLALALG
+37 ALIFTAVLALALA

-82 SDVLTEKRREEA
+82 SDVLTEKQREEA

-119 LGQVAGV
+119 LSQVAGV
-126 RNSLALTPQAKSAAL
+126 RESLVLAPQAKSAAL

-154 SLVLSFTD
+154 SLVLSFND
-162 EQWAAGGDEARRVLS
+162 EEWAAASDEARRVLS
-177 QVLGESL
+177 EVLSESV
-184 GEEATDSARDR
+184 GEETSDSARDR
-195 VRELISQEL
+195 VGELISQGL

-213 ELARP
+213 DLARP

-224 RVDQARTDEAREA
+224 RVDQARTDAARET
-237 ARAAIVPVQVSFA
+237 ARASIAPVQVSFA
-250 KNQVIV
+250 RNQVIV
-256 QSGDVVD
+256 QSGSLVD

-275 LSPGLRWDTGAAA
+275 LSPRLRWDTGAAA
-288 SIIALMAGALL
+288 AIVALMAGIFL
-299 GTYLYLF
+299 GAYLYLF
-306 QPPSVHS
+306 QPPGVYS
-313 NRHLLMVILV
+313 NRHLLMVMLV

-333 YLPLIFPDDSRHF
+333 YFPLIFPDESRHF

-353 AAAPILLAALLEA
+353 AAAPMLLATLLEA

-391 SVAATG
+391 GIAATG
-397 PLDSLRMTLVTGFG
+397 PLDSLRMALVTGFG
-411 GLAGVFAVYRAE
+411 GLAGTFAVYRAE
-423 RLNRH
+423 KLNRN
-428 LVAGVAVTV
+428 LVAGAVVAVTV
-437 MVMAVLMG
+437 MAALMG

-461 VAAAGVNGF
+461 VASAGVNGF

-484 FLFGITTRVQL
+484 SLFGITTRVQL

-503 PLLRRLQNEA
+503 PLLRRLQDEA

-528 RAADAIGA
+528 RAADAIDA
-536 DSLLVRVGCYYH
+536 DPLLVRVGCYYH
-548 DVGKLLQPGFYVE
+548 DIGKLLQPGFYVE

-572 LEPKVSA
+572 LEPHVSA
-579 QIVSEHVRGGLE
+579 QIVLEHVRGGLE
-591 LARKYRLPQRVAAF
+591 LARKYRLPQGVAAF
-605 IPEHHGTRL
+605 IPEHHGTGL
-614 VTYFYRKASQERG
+614 VTYFYRKASQERS

-644 ETGLGM
+644 ETALGM

-655 EATVRGSPDHSPE
+655 EAAVRSSPDHSPE
-668 RIDALVEEVIT
+668 RIDALVDEVIS
-679 ERAMEGQLDDC
+679 ERVAEGQMDDC

-714 RLEYPEPTEAEKRR
+714 RLEYPHPTEAEKRR

-735 PFRGATFPQQS
+735 PFRGAAFPQQT
-746 PGLLDIRRRPKGGGT
+746 PRLLDMRRPRRGGKT
-761 RGDL
+761 RRDL

>member
-1 MSVMEAGPIGLAGG
+1 MNETS
-15 RLFQLGAMIESPR
+15 R

-37 ALIFAAVLALALG
+37 ALIFTVVLALALG
-50 LALFPAFPRQLK
+50 LALFPAFPRPLK

-82 SDVLTEKRREEA
+82 SDVLTEKARQEA

-114 KLDAV
+114 KLDGV
-119 LGQVAGV
+119 LGEVSGV
-126 RNSLALTPQAKSAAL
+126 RGSLALTPQGKSAEL

-154 SLVLSFTD
+154 SLILGFNE
-162 EQWAAGGDEARRVLS
+162 EQWTAVNDEARRVLS
-177 QVLGESL
+177 DVLSQSIGAETVNSAQDQVRGL
-184 GEEATDSARDR
+184 
-195 VRELISQEL
+195 VSQNL
-204 GSDQALVVE
+204 SSDQALVVE
-213 ELARP
+213 ELVPP
-218 LVVANL
+218 LVVPNL
-224 RVDQARTDEAREA
+224 QVDQARTDEARQA
-237 ARAAIVPVQVSFA
+237 ARAAVVPVQVSFA

-256 QSGDVVD
+256 QSGSVVD

-275 LSPGLRWDTGAAA
+275 LSAGLRWDTSAAA
-288 SIIALMAGALL
+288 AIVALL
-299 GTYLYLF
+299 AAGFLGAYLYLF
-306 QPPSVHS
+306 PPAGVRS
-313 NRHLLMVILV
+313 NRQLLMVLLV

-333 YLPLIFPDDSRHF
+333 YLPLILPDDSRHF

-353 AAAPILLAALLEA
+353 AAAPMLLAALLEA

-372 VALLTALL
+372 VLLLTALL

-391 SVAATG
+391 GIAATG
-397 PLDSLRMTLVTGFG
+397 PLDSLRMALVTGFG
-411 GLAGVFAVYRAE
+411 GLAGVFAVHRAE

-428 LVAGVAVTV
+428 LVAGAAVAA

-445 VWLLD
+445 VWFLD

-461 VAAAGVNGF
+461 AAAAGTNGF

-503 PLLRRLQNEA
+503 PLLHRLQDEA

-572 LEPKVSA
+572 LEPQVSA
-579 QIVSEHVRGGLE
+579 QIVSEHVRGGLD
-591 LARKYRLPQRVAAF
+591 LARKYRLPQTVSAF
-605 IPEHHGTRL
+605 ISEHHGTRL
-614 VTYFYRKASQERG
+614 VTYFYRKASQKQG

-644 ETGLGM
+644 ETALAM

-655 EATVRGSPDHSPE
+655 EATVRSSPDHSPE
-668 RIDALVEEVIT
+668 RIDALVDEVIT
-679 ERAMEGQLDDC
+679 ERAIEGQLDDC

-696 LKTIAES
+696 LKTVADC
-703 FKATLRGVYHP
+703 FRATLRGVYHP
-714 RLEYPEPTEAEKRR
+714 RLEYPQPTEAEKRR

-735 PFRGATFPQQS
+735 PFRGGTFPQQ
-746 PGLLDIRRRPKGGGT
+746 PPPFLDIGHRPG
-761 RGDL
+761 RGRSGRDL

>member
-1 MSVMEAGPIGLAGG
+1 
-15 RLFQLGAMIESPR
+15 MIESSR
-28 PRGGISRAQ
+28 PPGGISRAQ
-37 ALIFAAVLALALG
+37 ALIFTAVLALALA

-82 SDVLTEKRREEA
+82 SDVLTEKQREEA

-119 LGQVAGV
+119 LSQVAGV
-126 RNSLALTPQAKSAAL
+126 RESLVLAPQAKSAAL

-162 EQWAAGGDEARRVLS
+162 EEWAAASDEARRVLS
-177 QVLGESL
+177 EVLSESV
-184 GEEATDSARDR
+184 GEETADSARDR
-195 VRELISQEL
+195 VGELISQGL

-213 ELARP
+213 DLARP

-224 RVDQARTDEAREA
+224 RVDQARTDAARET
-237 ARAAIVPVQVSFA
+237 ARAAIAPVQVSFA
-250 KNQVIV
+250 RNQVIV
-256 QSGDVVD
+256 QSGSLVD

-275 LSPGLRWDTGAAA
+275 LSPRLRWDTGAAA
-288 SIIALMAGALL
+288 AIVALMAGVFL
-299 GTYLYLF
+299 GAYLYLF

-313 NRHLLMVILV
+313 NRRLLMVMLV

-333 YLPLIFPDDSRHF
+333 YFPLIFPDESRHF

-353 AAAPILLAALLEA
+353 AAAPMLLATLLEA

-391 SVAATG
+391 GIAATG
-397 PLDSLRMTLVTGFG
+397 PLDSLRMALVTGFG
-411 GLAGVFAVYRAE
+411 GLAGTFAVYRAE
-423 RLNRH
+423 KLNRN
-428 LVAGVAVTV
+428 LVAGAVVAVTV
-437 MVMAVLMG
+437 MAALMG

-484 FLFGITTRVQL
+484 SLFGITTRVQL

-503 PLLRRLQNEA
+503 PLLRRLQDEA

-528 RAADAIGA
+528 RAADAIDA
-536 DSLLVRVGCYYH
+536 DPLLVRVGCYYH
-548 DVGKLLQPGFYVE
+548 DIGKLLQPGFYVE

-572 LEPKVSA
+572 LEPHVSA
-579 QIVSEHVRGGLE
+579 QIVLEHVRGGLE
-591 LARKYRLPQRVAAF
+591 LARKYRLPQGVAAF
-605 IPEHHGTRL
+605 IPEHHGTGL
-614 VTYFYRKASQERG
+614 VTYFYRKASQERS

-644 ETGLGM
+644 ETALGM

-655 EATVRGSPDHSPE
+655 EAAVRSSPDHSPE
-668 RIDALVEEVIT
+668 RIDALVDEVIS
-679 ERAMEGQLDDC
+679 ERVAEGQMDDC

-714 RLEYPEPTEAEKRR
+714 RLEYPQPTEAEKRR

-735 PFRGATFPQQS
+735 PFRGAAFPQQT
-746 PGLLDIRRRPKGGGT
+746 PRLLDMRRPRRGGKT
-761 RGDL
+761 RRDL

>member
-1 MSVMEAGPIGLAGG
+1 
-15 RLFQLGAMIESPR
+15 MIESSR
-28 PRGGISRAQ
+28 PPGGISRVQ
-37 ALIFAAVLALALG
+37 ALIFTVVLALALG

-82 SDVLTEKRREEA
+82 SDVLTEKQREEA

-102 VFDPSVRTEQLA
+102 VFAPSVRTEQLT

-119 LGQVAGV
+119 LGQVEGV
-126 RNSLALTPQAKSAAL
+126 RNSLALTPQGKSSAL

-154 SLVLSFTD
+154 SLIVSFSD
-162 EQWAAGGDEARRVLS
+162 EEWAAVSNEARRVLS
-177 QVLGESL
+177 DVLSESVA
-184 GEEATDSARDR
+184 EQATDSTRDTIHG
-195 VRELISQEL
+195 LISQEL

-224 RVDQARTDEAREA
+224 RVDQVSTDAAREA

-256 QSGDVVD
+256 QSGDLID
-263 ATELEA
+263 TTELEA

-275 LSPGLRWDTGAAA
+275 LSPRLRWDSGAAA
-288 SIIALMAGALL
+288 AIVALMAAGFLGA
-299 GTYLYLF
+299 YLYLF
-306 QPPSVHS
+306 RPPSVYS

-353 AAAPILLAALLEA
+353 AAAPMLLAALLEA

-372 VALLTALL
+372 VALMTALL

-391 SVAATG
+391 GVAATG
-397 PLDSLRMTLVTGFG
+397 PLDSLRMALVTGFG
-411 GLAGVFAVYRAE
+411 GLAGTFAVYRAE
-423 RLNRH
+423 RLNRN
-428 LVAGVAVTV
+428 LVAGVVVAVTV
-437 MVMAVLMG
+437 IAVLMG

-503 PLLRRLQNEA
+503 PLLRRLQDEA

-561 NQMGGE
+561 NQMGGK

-572 LEPKVSA
+572 LEPHVSA

-591 LARKYRLPQRVAAF
+591 LARKYRLPQGVAAF

-614 VTYFYRKASQERG
+614 VTYFYRKASQERN

-632 DFTYPGPKPQTR
+632 DFTYPGPKPQSR

-655 EATVRGSPDHSPE
+655 EATVRSSPDHSPE
-668 RIDALVEEVIT
+668 RIDTLVEEVIT

-696 LKTIAES
+696 LKTIADS

-714 RLEYPEPTEAEKRR
+714 RLEYPQPTEAEKRR

-735 PFRGATFPQQS
+735 PFRGATFPQQT
-746 PGLLDIRRRPKGGGT
+746 PPLLDVRRPRGGGKA
-761 RGDL
+761 RRDL

>member
-1 MSVMEAGPIGLAGG
+1 
-15 RLFQLGAMIESPR
+15 MIESSR

-37 ALIFAAVLALALG
+37 ALIFTAVLALALG
-50 LALFPAFPRQLK
+50 LSLFPSFPRQLK
-62 VREGDVASRTFRA
+62 VHEGDVASRTFRA

-82 SDVLTEKRREEA
+82 SDVLTEKGREEA
-94 AAAVPDSV
+94 AAAVPESV

-119 LGQVAGV
+119 LGEMTGV
-126 RNSLALTPQAKSAAL
+126 RNSLALTPQGKSSAL

-154 SLVLSFTD
+154 PLTLSFTD
-162 EQWAAGGDEARRVLS
+162 EQWAAVSNEARRVLS
-177 QVLGESL
+177 EVLSESV
-184 GEEATDSARDR
+184 GEEATNSTRDR

-204 GSDQALVVE
+204 GSDQALVAE

-256 QSGDVVD
+256 QSGDLVD

-275 LSPGLRWDTGAAA
+275 LSPRLRWDTGAAA
-288 SIIALMAGALL
+288 GIVALMAGGFL
-299 GTYLYLF
+299 GAYLYLF

-333 YLPLIFPDDSRHF
+333 YLPLILPDDSRHF

-353 AAAPILLAALLEA
+353 AAAPMLLAALLEA

-397 PLDSLRMTLVTGFG
+397 PLDSLRMALVTGFG

-428 LVAGVAVTV
+428 LVAGAAVAVT
-437 MVMAVLMG
+437 VMAVLMG

-495 MELAQINQ
+495 MELAQVNQ
-503 PLLRRLQNEA
+503 PLLRRLQDEA

-572 LEPKVSA
+572 LEPHVSA

-591 LARKYRLPQRVAAF
+591 LARKYRLPQRVTAF

-614 VTYFYRKASQERG
+614 VTYFYRKASQEKG

-632 DFTYPGPKPQTR
+632 DFTYPGPKPQTP
-644 ETGLGM
+644 ETALGM

-655 EATVRGSPDHSPE
+655 EATVRSNPDHSPE
-668 RIDALVEEVIT
+668 RIEALVEEVIT

-714 RLEYPEPTEAEKRR
+714 RLEYPRPTEAEKRR

-746 PGLLDIRRRPKGGGT
+746 PPLLDIRRPRRGG
-761 RGDL
+761 RARRDL